1 MKRCECS
8 DISESE
14 CSSDSE
20 INVKILSCGGKSAS
34 PD

>member
-1 MKRCECS
+1 MSYCKKMNS

-20 INVKILSCGGKSAS
+20 INVKILSCGE
-34 PD
+34 